1 VVYLCGLLGMD
12 AGVYR
17 TLVGAGLAEPYINV
31 GDEIAGVDPREWT
44 GKQIKR
50 HLRLTARCMAECY

>member
-1 VVYLCGLLGMD
+1 MYLCGLLGMD

-17 TLVGAGLAEPYINV
+17 TLVGSGLADPYIKL

-44 GKQIKR
+44 SKQIKR
-50 HLRLTARCMAECY
+50 HIRLTPRCMAEVY